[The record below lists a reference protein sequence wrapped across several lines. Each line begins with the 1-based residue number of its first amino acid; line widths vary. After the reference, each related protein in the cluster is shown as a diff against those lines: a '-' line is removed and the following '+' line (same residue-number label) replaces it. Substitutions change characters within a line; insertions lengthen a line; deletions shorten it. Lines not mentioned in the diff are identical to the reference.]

1 MLKEFTEKFDF
12 FDGGEGGEG
21 GREGRGGSRKTNIWG
36 ELLKKVLVKAFTTL
50 FKILRSVGKKIRF

>member
-1 MLKEFTEKFDF
+1 M
-12 FDGGEGGEG
+12 GGEGGAG
-21 GREGRGGSRKTNIWG
+21 GREGRGGSRKTKIWG